1 MAWKAS
7 CCALRWKHK
16 TSWKPPFLTHRR
28 WEKSKNISQ
37 KTIPTQT
44 KMRLPRRSATTRRT
58 AYLGFV
64 DLHSLSILFPY
75 TQKTAN
81 IGHVPPSADVAPI
94 CSRLRPRFCANKKFC
109 HAWNCESIFFCCF
122 SLCGVFLRGGG
133 SAQGDVVLPIRS
145 WLLVF
150 PFAIRRRLV
159 SPSWTALRLLETCPA
174 QVGMHGSELRRLL
187 ITLVSL
193 AHFGAPLGQ
202 RKPRRFVTFNPC
214 KPCPHMV
221 FCSSVCRSTAPPP
234 SRLKRRAKK
243 KNHSLTLLLSFVG
256 AQEKFAEIFS
266 RRLLGARSPFLR
278 CGNRLKRRPTCV
290 LPLNEL

>member
-1 MAWKAS
+1 MRRAMSSFRSAHDSS
-7 CCALRWKHK
+7 CFPSRSAVDLFLHPGTRCA
-16 TSWKPPFLTHRR
+16 SWKLVPHK
-28 WEKSKNISQ
+28 WG
-37 KTIPTQT
+37 
-44 KMRLPRRSATTRRT
+44 MR
-58 AYLGFV
+58 
-64 DLHSLSILFPY
+64 
-75 TQKTAN
+75 
-81 IGHVPPSADVAPI
+81 
-94 CSRLRPRFCANKKFC
+94 
-109 HAWNCESIFFCCF
+109 
-122 SLCGVFLRGGG
+122 
-133 SAQGDVVLPIRS
+133 
-145 WLLVF
+145 
-150 PFAIRRRLV
+150 
-159 SPSWTALRLLETCPA
+159 
-174 QVGMHGSELRRLL
+174 GSELRRLL

-234 SRLKRRAKK
+234 SRFKRRAKK